1 MSIGSVPKRFRCII
15 LSASVISPSMVYKS
29 AVDCIEM
36 LTKLYPKITYSSMVK
51 NMKKWSGI
59 HASHQKFLTSKGSPP
74 VHVYQVWST
83 SVSTFVSYPVYRMT
97 ERSHVVDALWR
108 INIFITAACAWSARV
123 TTMTYALSVTVAC
136 IWWFI
141 TKKLRSSYRLLVALS
156 AT

>member
-59 HASHQKFLTSKGSPP
+59 HTRATKSSSLPKGHPLSMSTKFGRRPFPHS
-74 VHVYQVWST
+74 
-83 SVSTFVSYPVYRMT
+83 SVILFTEGQNDRTISCCGCIMLPSLANKRIHNLCLRLVGEGNNNDICAVSDCSM
-97 ERSHVVDALWR
+97 HLM
-108 INIFITAACAWSARV
+108 I
-123 TTMTYALSVTVAC
+123 
-136 IWWFI
+136 
-141 TKKLRSSYRLLVALS
+141 
-156 AT
+156 